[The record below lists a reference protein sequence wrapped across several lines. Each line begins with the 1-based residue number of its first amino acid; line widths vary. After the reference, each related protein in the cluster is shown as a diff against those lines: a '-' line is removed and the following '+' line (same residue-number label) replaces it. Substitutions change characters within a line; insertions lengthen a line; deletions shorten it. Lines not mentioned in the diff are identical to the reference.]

1 MADVI
6 LDASAIIAVYKREKG
21 AEEVIRVSEA
31 ARMSAV
37 TLAEVATWLVLQGV
51 SSERAYSAM
60 NQFRLVVEPFHHA
73 RAVAA
78 GFLVE
83 KTRARGLS
91 LADRACLALAA
102 ELNLP
107 VLTTDRVWR
116 GLDIGVEIRLIR

>member
-21 AEEVIRVSEA
+21 AEEVIRVSEM
-31 ARMSAV
+31 ARLSAV
-37 TLAEVATWLVLQGV
+37 TVAEVATWLVLQGV
-51 SSERAYSAM
+51 SPEQAYSAM

-83 KTRARGLS
+83 KTRVRGLS

-107 VLTTDRVWR
+107 VLTADRAWS
-116 GLDIGVEIRLIR
+116 GLDLDVEIRLIR